1 MKGTKE
7 LTLGIGDFNS
17 RVGKK
22 VNGFEDVHG
31 ENRIMEQNLKGRMLL
46 EFCDQKDLCVA
57 NTRLKKKKDELQFM
71 QVVMKL
77 RLILF

>member
-22 VNGFEDVHG
+22 VNGFEDVYG
-31 ENRIMEQNLKGRMLL
+31 GNRIMEQNLKGRMLL

-57 NTRLKKKKDELQFM
+57 NTWLKKEKDELQFM

-77 RLILF
+77 RVILF